1 MSYNRSCV
9 KAYIFTFQNCTVRDS
24 DLLFDLFA
32 VIIRGRAVAVDEAH
46 LTSFTARLL
55 TISSVMWG
63 GGALSSLSWRY
74 TAKGIAHL
82 YFTFMSLC
90 HVRSYIKKGPND
102 ADGRVIWVR

>member
-63 GGALSSLSWRY
+63 GGFEFSVLEVHSQRHCSFIFYVYVAVSC
-74 TAKGIAHL
+74 KEL
-82 YFTFMSLC
+82 YKERT
-90 HVRSYIKKGPND
+90 K
-102 ADGRVIWVR
+102 